1 MLRRAAAVAGIGQTE
16 FARRLPG
23 SAWELALEAI
33 LAALADAGI
42 EPAEV
47 DGICRFAPPFEQV
60 SEPMVVRALGL
71 RELAFFA
78 EAPLGGE
85 ALGAVISHA
94 AAAIASGQASVVV
107 CYRAL
112 SQSQSG
118 RFGRADA
125 RSGPGS
131 ASPGPAGP
139 GPAGTAQPEGHVRV
153 GEEDNRC
160 FHWPY
165 GLMSPGQLFALWATR
180 YAHVHGLSGD
190 DLTTALGTVAIT
202 QRQYANH
209 NPAAIMRDRALDW
222 DTYRSARIISSPLR
236 LFDLCLEND
245 GACAVVLTAAGRAAA
260 LRDDPVYVLAA
271 TQSLAPYSEPMGI
284 YADDL
289 IELFPPAAAARLYR
303 EAGVTPG
310 QVKVAELYD
319 ATSFMTVKSLESYG
333 FAKDGQGWRYV
344 IDSGIGASSP
354 LPVNTHGGHLSEGY
368 LHGMNGL
375 NEAVRQ
381 LRGTACNQVP
391 GADVALVAAPA
402 GSAVILAR

>member
-1 MLRRAAAVAGIGQTE
+1 VRGTAAIAGIGQTA
-16 FARRLPG
+16 FAPALEQ
-23 SAWELALEAI
+23 SAWQLALDAI
-33 LAALADAGI
+33 TAALADAGI
-42 EPAEV
+42 DPRDV

-60 SEPMVVRALGL
+60 SEPMVVRALGIG
-71 RELAFFA
+71 ELSFFA

-85 ALGAVISHA
+85 ALGAVIAHA
-94 AAAIASGQASVVV
+94 AAAIAAGQASVVV

-112 SQSQSG
+112 KQSRLG
-118 RFGRADA
+118 RYGRAD
-125 RSGPGS
+125 
-131 ASPGPAGP
+131 SPSGP
-139 GPAGTAQPEGHVRV
+139 GPAGATGPAGEILV

-165 GLMSPGQLFALWATR
+165 GLVSPAQLFGLWATR
-180 YAHVHGLSGD
+180 YAAVHGLSDD

-202 QRQYANH
+202 QRRYAST
-209 NPAAIMRDRALDW
+209 NPAAIMRERALDW
-222 DTYRSARIISSPLR
+222 DSYRSGRVISSPLR

-245 GACAVVLTAAGRAAA
+245 GACAVVLTTAERARR
-260 LRDDPVYVLAA
+260 LRDDPAYVLAA

-289 IELFPPAAAARLYR
+289 IELFPPGAADRLYR
-303 EAGVTPG
+303 GAGVRPADIR
-310 QVKVAELYD
+310 VAEFYD
-319 ATSFMTVKSLESYG
+319 ATSFMTMKSLESYG
-333 FAKDGQGWRYV
+333 FARSGQGWRYLA
-344 IDSGIGASSP
+344 DNGIGPGSP
-354 LPVNTHGGHLSEGY
+354 LPVNTHGGHLSEAY
-368 LHGMNGL
+368 IHGMNGL